1 MQNHLT
7 YKISLIM
14 VALLF
19 TINGNA
25 QHNYTV
31 RFENDTIAVK
41 RQNDSIYF
49 YNSLGEIRKIVSLKN
64 KKSTP
69 YGLPKEV
76 QEIIYDGEIPERIE
90 ISEETFPTYLYTQRY
105 VDAGIVLC
113 SVNYFYNDLGL
124 QTGYKE
130 ICPDDLAD
138 GDDNHFGDKDL
149 YKYNKYGLLIEKEGD
164 VYQYNNHGQLI
175 EKCYRNAKSKK
186 ISCSRKYKYQN
197 DKLIASTT
205 TSEDDKNTLGY
216 TYNSKGLLSEIVRS
230 KRSKIVLEYN
240 EQDKIIKV
248 SDVKTWR
255 DKTYKNTRLIYH
267 YNLQNRIIKIN
278 TYTHYPDFPF
288 EDWDFV
294 YDLNGNLTQKKL
306 NGEVIESYKYD
317 ANGTLIYIENNK
329 RWGEDKGHVTY

>member
-1 MQNHLT
+1 
-7 YKISLIM
+7 M

-49 YNSLGEIRKIVSLKN
+49 YNSLGEVRKIVSLKN

-76 QEIIYDGEIPERIE
+76 QDIIYDGEIPGRIE
-90 ISEETFPTYLYTQRY
+90 ISEETFSTYLYTQRY

-138 GDDNHFGDKDL
+138 SDDNHFGGKNL
-149 YKYNKYGLLIEKEGD
+149 YNYNKYGLLTEKENN
-164 VYQYNNHGQLI
+164 VFRYNNKGQLV
-175 EKCYRNAKSKK
+175 EKCYRNTQSKK
-186 ISCSRKYKYQN
+186 ISCFRKYTYQD

-205 TSEDDKNTLGY
+205 IPDDGKNDLDY
-216 TYNSKGLLSEIVRS
+216 AYNSKGLLSEIIRS

-240 EQDKIIKV
+240 ESNKIIRV
-248 SDVKTWR
+248 SDVHKWR
-255 DKTYKNTRLIYH
+255 GKTYKNTRLIY
-267 YNLQNRIIKIN
+267 YYDAKNRIEKIK
-278 TYTHYPDFPF
+278 TYQNHPDFPSEYF
-288 EDWDFV
+288 EFI
-294 YDLNGNLTQKKL
+294 YDNEGNLIQKIF
-306 NGEVIESYKYD
+306 NGEILASYQYDDKGTLIVIES
-317 ANGTLIYIENNK
+317 NK
-329 RWGEDKGHVTY
+329 RWGEDKGHITY